1 MCRVRILVML
11 PHAGA
16 RSRPDD
22 QTDLPMFVEVENLIK
37 SHGIPGAPSE
47 IQVLNGL
54 SFTLESGF
62 SAAIVG
68 PSGAGKSTF
77 LNILGAL
84 DRADSGIVSVGG
96 QDPGG
101 LEGAA
106 LAAYRR
112 HTVGLVFQSHHLL
125 PQCSVLENVIVP
137 FIPCER
143 AERVA
148 AEVLGREILEELGL
162 GHRLSHLPAQLSGGE
177 RQRVAVAR
185 ALAGSPQLIL
195 ADEPTGALDRENAVQ
210 LWDLLRRIQRERRVS
225 VLAVTHSLDLARQLD
240 SVWELRGG
248 KLERAS

>member
-1 MCRVRILVML
+1 MVTVPVVRVPDSGVRRR
-11 PHAGA
+11 PNDKTD
-16 RSRPDD
+16 RS
-22 QTDLPMFVEVENLIK
+22 MFVEVENLIK
-37 SHGIPGAPSE
+37 SHGMQGGPSE
-47 IQVLNGL
+47 VQVLNGL
-54 SFTLESGF
+54 SFTLESGS

-68 PSGAGKSTF
+68 PSGSGKSTF

-84 DRADSGIVSVGG
+84 DRADSGRVSVGG

-101 LEGAA
+101 LDGAA

-137 FIPCER
+137 FIPAER

-162 GHRLSHLPAQLSGGE
+162 GHRLRHLPAQLSGGE

-195 ADEPTGALDRENAVQ
+195 ADEPTGALDRGNAVQ
-210 LWDLLRRIQRERRVS
+210 LWDLLKRVQRERRIS